1 MSDAEHNDLPENN
14 DAPESDGSPKSDSG
28 PNSSASPEGTDS
40 PGAPGTPG
48 TPSSSET
55 PSPSGTYRPL
65 DLPGSQVHR
74 EPMPSVGGEEKS
86 SGEGGASGGST
97 SREALTGEG
106 STDEEHPE
114 EEPSEEKDSGKE
126 SRGGRP
132 LREPVPDADPGGT
145 WILAEEIP
153 TNIGQP
159 HWALRQRN
167 FFAER
172 RSLLKGSLK
181 AAGSGGV
188 VPSRAFPGR
197 EVPGGEAPSGDASSE
212 DASMS
217 IRISRLQEMLL
228 GEALAASCYRTQSD
242 YLRAAATGRDRRASV
257 IAKSGAVL
265 FWTLCHLGEEVGLE
279 EWGRLGSLLRPLLGM
294 GEASL
299 EKAGSGKGS
308 PEGANPEESG
318 LEGADTESA
327 GMEETRAALTLI
339 RRHLLARRLSS
350 GLQASGGPAPGEV
363 LPPAPE
369 EIRKAA
375 REAGRTRPEKERT
388 EEERPGGERPG
399 EAISGEISSEE
410 TGLSVCISMRIGEE
424 RKKLIRENALQ
435 SSYNGMSRYVR
446 HVALGWDRA
455 PSVLAECAT
464 IARWVERHLGR
475 PVGQGQW
482 DRLEEMMMEEFGV
495 FLLGSGGQKDV
506 DHVLREGTC
515 HLLGAPLETII
526 EETGISP

>member
-1 MSDAEHNDLPENN
+1 MSDAEQNDLPEKN

-55 PSPSGTYRPL
+55 PSPETPSPSGTSGPL

-74 EPMPSVGGEEKS
+74 EPMPSVGEEENS
-86 SGEGGASGGST
+86 SGEGGTSGGST
-97 SREALTGEG
+97 SGEALTGEG
-106 STDEEHPE
+106 STGEEHPE

-132 LREPVPDADPGGT
+132 LREPMPDADPGGT

-159 HWALRQRN
+159 HWALHQRN

-181 AAGSGGV
+181 ARGSGGE
-188 VPSRAFPGR
+188 VPSGEDPSGDFPGR

-228 GEALAASCYRTQSD
+228 GEALAASCYRTQSA

-265 FWTLCHLGEEVGLE
+265 FWTLCHLGEEVGPE
-279 EWGRLGSLLRPLLGM
+279 EWARLGSLLRPLLSMEGGGM
-294 GEASL
+294 G
-299 EKAGSGKGS
+299 
-308 PEGANPEESG
+308 
-318 LEGADTESA
+318 TT
-327 GMEETRAALTLI
+327 GMEETGVEETGAALTLI

-375 REAGRTRPEKERT
+375 REAGRTRPEEERP

-399 EAISGEISSEE
+399 ESISGEISSEE

-475 PVGQGQW
+475 PVGPGRW
-482 DRLEEMMMEEFGV
+482 DRLEETMMEEFGV

>member
-1 MSDAEHNDLPENN
+1 
-14 DAPESDGSPKSDSG
+14 
-28 PNSSASPEGTDS
+28 
-40 PGAPGTPG
+40 
-48 TPSSSET
+48 
-55 PSPSGTYRPL
+55 
-65 DLPGSQVHR
+65 
-74 EPMPSVGGEEKS
+74 MPSVGGEEKS

-97 SREALTGEG
+97 SGEALTG
-106 STDEEHPE
+106 EEHPE

-126 SRGGRP
+126 PRGGRP
-132 LREPVPDADPGGT
+132 LREPVPDADPVGT

-181 AAGSGGV
+181 KGSLKAGGSGGE
-188 VPSRAFPGR
+188 VPSGEDPSGDFPGR
-197 EVPGGEAPSGDASSE
+197 EVPGGEAPSGDASNG
-212 DASMS
+212 DPSMS

-228 GEALAASCYRTQSD
+228 GEALAASCYRTQSA

-265 FWTLCHLGEEVGLE
+265 FWTLCHLGEEVGPE

-294 GEASL
+294 
-299 EKAGSGKGS
+299 
-308 PEGANPEESG
+308 EG
-318 LEGADTESA
+318 GAMGTT
-327 GMEETRAALTLI
+327 GMEETGVEETGAALTLI

-375 REAGRTRPEKERT
+375 WEAGRTRPEEERT
-388 EEERPGGERPG
+388 EEERPGES
-399 EAISGEISSEE
+399 ISGEISSEE

-424 RKKLIRENALQ
+424 RKKLIRENT
-435 SSYNGMSRYVR
+435 SHSGYNGMSRYVR

>member
-14 DAPESDGSPKSDSG
+14 DAPGSPG
-28 PNSSASPEGTDS
+28 L
-40 PGAPGTPG
+40 PGTS
-48 TPSSSET
+48 SSSET
-55 PSPSGTYRPL
+55 PSPETPSPSGTSGPL

-74 EPMPSVGGEEKS
+74 EPMPSVRSEEKS
-86 SGEGGASGGST
+86 SGEGEASGGST
-97 SREALTGEG
+97 SGEALTG
-106 STDEEHPE
+106 EEHPE

-132 LREPVPDADPGGT
+132 LREPVPDADPVGT

-172 RSLLKGSLK
+172 RSLLKDSLR
-181 AAGSGGV
+181 AGGSGGE
-188 VPSRAFPGR
+188 VPSGEDPSGDFPGR
-197 EVPGGEAPSGDASSE
+197 EVPGEEAPSGDASSE

-228 GEALAASCYRTQSD
+228 GEAWAASCYRTQSA
-242 YLRAAATGRDRRASV
+242 YLRAAAAGRDRRASV

-279 EWGRLGSLLRPLLGM
+279 EWARLGSLLRPLLGM

-299 EKAGSGKGS
+299 EKAGSGEGG
-308 PEGANPEESG
+308 PEGASPEESG
-318 LEGADTESA
+318 LEGAGTESA

-375 REAGRTRPEKERT
+375 REAGRTRPEKGRP
-388 EEERPGGERPG
+388 EEERPG

-410 TGLSVCISMRIGEE
+410 TRLSVCISMRIGEE